1 MTPCQRVPEAPSGLP
16 RLRLQDT
23 AITAQ
28 GGRERQG
35 GSGTVWI
42 GRGMWGGQGTTIRPA
57 AIKTLKYCSIRG
69 GRCAFVGAAA
79 RGREQAESLRE
90 RRRVTPVLYS
100 SARGASISPRRT
112 QDDQRI

>member
-1 MTPCQRVPEAPSGLP
+1 
-16 RLRLQDT
+16 LQDT

-42 GRGMWGGQGTTIRPA
+42 GRGTWGAQGTTIRPA

-79 RGREQAESLRE
+79 RGREQAEFLRE
-90 RRRVTPVLYS
+90 RRLKF
-100 SARGASISPRRT
+100 
-112 QDDQRI
+112 QR